1 MNGKAAGQAAA
12 NAPEQRDARSRMQN
26 QSMHLVQEPSDAA
39 LAQAQ
44 HLVLPPVRV
53 QGLAGEPP
61 GAQPVQKEQVPQMLA
76 PVLPVPAQQEAL
88 PPASDPE
95 G

>member
-1 MNGKAAGQAAA
+1 MNGRAAGQAAA
-12 NAPEQRDARSRMQN
+12 NVPEQLDARSRMQKL
-26 QSMHLVQEPSDAA
+26 QTCLAQEPPDAA

-53 QGLAGEPP
+53 QGPAGEPP

-76 PVLPVPAQQEAL
+76 PVLPVQAQQEAL